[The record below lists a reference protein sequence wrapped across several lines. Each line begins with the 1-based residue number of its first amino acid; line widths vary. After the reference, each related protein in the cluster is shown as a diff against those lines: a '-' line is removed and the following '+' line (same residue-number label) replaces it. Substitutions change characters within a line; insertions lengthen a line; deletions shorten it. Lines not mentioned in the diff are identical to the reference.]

1 MDLNTLVLGMALG
14 VFLISKTEQA
24 RMKKYASTGKSS
36 QGTLEVHRPGGL
48 ITEHI
53 VDFRKP
59 DLMVGKERYK
69 NNPEKVYIYRGV
81 QKAFANEGSIELID
95 MTAQARNEKLSMIC
109 PSCKKVTDF
118 DLQTIWPIPDPKGYN
133 DIVMR
138 AISWGMTALQDKNT
152 QKVLLAVGAAIL
164 VGAGGAFFGFQ
175 AVQKLNEVITNQQ
188 VQGMAIDV
196 IKNATM
202 NATRVK

>member
-1 MDLNTLVLGMALG
+1 MALG
-14 VFLISKTEQA
+14 IFFISKTEQA
-24 RMKKYASTGKSS
+24 RFKKYASTGKSS

-59 DLMVGKERYK
+59 DLLVGKERYA

-109 PSCKKVTDF
+109 PSCKKITDF
-118 DLQTIWPIPDPKGYN
+118 DLQSIWPIPNPKGYN

-152 QKVLLAVGAAIL
+152 QKILLAVGAAIL
-164 VGAGGAFFGFQ
+164 VGAAAAFFGFQ
-175 AVQKLNEVITNQQ
+175 AVQKLNEVIANQQ
-188 VQGMAIDV
+188 VHGMAIEV

-202 NATRVK
+202 NVTRVK